1 MKLSLEI
8 PTKILPIIAP
18 LCDVDFILAQMVM
31 DDDSYAKFYYDSKRF
46 KIMDNG
52 FHERGEPM
60 TCVELKEAALL
71 CKPDVIIAP
80 DWYGDRA
87 RTYDGFKEAKRRIGD
102 VAKIGTI
109 LQGKDTIERLEFF
122 NAIRPET
129 YLLGLPYRAK
139 DRLSWF
145 LDLVARTPKYV
156 AWPPKIHLFGV
167 SSLLELQDFS
177 RVFDDLHITERCSV
191 DTSKPI
197 KFGLANECIEETT
210 NLQGK
215 GLIDH
220 GVTGLTPEQLCN
232 IYYNIAF
239 MRKYM

>member
-8 PTKILPIIAP
+8 PTKLLPIVSN
-18 LCDVDFILAQMVM
+18 LCDVDFILAQVVL
-31 DDDSYAKFYYDSKRF
+31 DDDDYGKFYSNSTRF

-87 RTYDGFKEAKRRIGD
+87 RTFEGFKEAKRRIGD

-109 LQGKDTIERLEFF
+109 MQGKDVTERMEFF
-122 NAIRPET
+122 NAVRPET
-129 YLLGLPYRAK
+129 YLLGFPYRAK
-139 DRLSWF
+139 DRFAWF
-145 LDLVARTPKYV
+145 LDLVQRTPKYV
-156 AWPPKIHLFGV
+156 PWPPKIHLFGV
-167 SSLLELQDFS
+167 STLAELADFAELCRDKNIS
-177 RVFDDLHITERCSV
+177 DRVSV
-191 DTSKPI
+191 DTAKPI
-197 KFGLANECIEETT
+197 KFGLAKEAIDEKTE
-210 NLQGK
+210 LQGK

-220 GVTGLTPEQLCN
+220 KAGVPDAEQLAN
-232 IYYNIAF
+232 IFYNIAF